1 VKNILFRAKR
11 KDTGEMVQGSVVKY
25 GPGEGKYYIV
35 PSYASALYG
44 FEVEPETIRHFNESH
59 DRGWIPVGER
69 LPENEKEVEV
79 SIERRLENGTRRL
92 TCRAIYEDGTIWS
105 ESSRFNWNDFD
116 GLDSDL
122 EYSKELDDWKV
133 PQGWFE
139 AATYAEEFA
148 AIGDFVVAWR
158 PLPEPYVVENNQQK
172 KCPFL
177 GFDGH
182 AICFS
187 EGECLQEYLAGC
199 PVYVPTD

>member
-1 VKNILFRAKR
+1 MKYNEQVFRDMADSEKAETVYNELHLETHNATTKADLLMMLEWMYGEYIFGKQHAK
-11 KDTGEMVQGSVVKY
+11 
-25 GPGEGKYYIV
+25 
-35 PSYASALYG
+35 
-44 FEVEPETIRHFNESH
+44 
-59 DRGWIPVGER
+59 DRWIPVGER

-92 TCRAIYEDGTIWS
+92 TCRAIYEDGSIWS
-105 ESSRFNWNDFD
+105 ENSRFSWNDFD

-158 PLPEPYVVENNQQK
+158 PLPEPYAVENNQQK

-187 EGECLQEYLAGC
+187 EGECQQEYLADC